1 MPVKT
6 PNPARQAGKGHNR
19 KGIYIMSYP
28 SPRRNNPNHIPI
40 YVNGRV
46 IGVVAGATFKK
57 TITGSKHLLRR
68 PRAIAFERCT
78 LRDAAASGATCAA
91 ILDRET
97 GTTYTISFETIDR
110 HSFPVLRGHGDQV
123 AVTLE
128 HWAINGATPVAVA
141 SVAQT
146 NQQRKELQ
154 LSLFGEVGR

>member
-1 MPVKT
+1 MHQT
-6 PNPARQAGKGHNR
+6 PQ
-19 KGIYIMSYP
+19 
-28 SPRRNNPNHIPI
+28 RRNQTTPI

-46 IGVVAGATFKK
+46 IGVVIGDCFRK

-68 PRAIAFERCT
+68 PRAIAFERST
-78 LRDAAASGATCAA
+78 LRDAAAAGATCAA

-97 GTTYTISFETIDR
+97 GTTYAISFETIHR

-128 HWAINGATPVAVA
+128 HWSMNGATPVAVA

-146 NQQRKELQ
+146 NRERKELQ
-154 LSLFGEVGR
+154 LSLFGEVGQ